1 MNRNKSSSS
10 SPSGIVL
17 LSKIPGLTSFS
28 SLWKIKH
35 ALETQKVGHTGTL
48 DSFAEGLLVVLTG
61 SMTHLV
67 SHVTA
72 FTKTYR
78 AVVCFGKQTDSL
90 DPCGTFINKGRPVQK
105 QELENVLAEFK
116 GALLQTPPEFSALH
130 VNGKRASDL
139 MRSGEKVTLEPR
151 QIFVYDIKLLDF
163 KSAEELAGNGGVSKV
178 QPASERTEP
187 GAGETCER
195 GHFKDRG
202 VNGADPAVADL
213 KNENCSYAVIE
224 VTCSKGTYIRSLA
237 RDIAVR
243 LGTCA
248 YLCALRRTK
257 VGPFYLEDAAFF
269 SELPEFTV
277 EYGIKNAER
286 FISAAGDAGAAG
298 NGAGVCKAG
307 RGCGKKDAASN
318 AGAAD
323 AKIADASEKALGS
336 NTNFSEIKS
345 RFFTFTPQVS
355 ALCGIKSFFLRDAAK
370 KDFFN
375 GRPLSKKMFLENTS
389 VKVNEEFLRKTEASV
404 FTEDGIFSGM
414 ISQNEEGRFFYEF
427 VIPYKKKECRV
438 FTWDEIVSGAF
449 PLELKKQGTAVTV
462 GAFDGMHTGHA
473 KLIDSIKNTNLPC
486 GIVTFRN
493 QFKQADGNLLAQ
505 VSTLRQKLDFCS
517 EKELDFAVV
526 IDFSDQFSTITGL
539 EFLKT
544 LVSSL
549 GMKVLS
555 EGADFKCGYK
565 GSFTMNEI
573 AAASKDLGFKAVD
586 VPYAEYC
593 GKKVSSS
600 LVRQCIKNA
609 DFNIVEKLLGSEF
622 SYDSSEESFVR
633 TQNAESGMAWYK
645 AERTVQILPEYGKY
659 KVRVVLEDGA
669 FQTECCVQETEVL
682 LLLPAVSEKRK
693 VKCIQFISHP
703 NPMLR
708 GD

>member
-1 MNRNKSSSS
+1 M
-10 SPSGIVL
+10 
-17 LSKIPGLTSFS
+17 
-28 SLWKIKH
+28 
-35 ALETQKVGHTGTL
+35 GHTGTL

-163 KSAEELAGNGGVSKV
+163 KSAEELTANNIGKGGEFVANREASAGL
-178 QPASERTEP
+178 
-187 GAGETCER
+187 
-195 GHFKDRG
+195 KDRG
-202 VNGADPAVADL
+202 VNGADPAAADL

-286 FISAAGDAGAAG
+286 FFSAAGDAGAAG

-318 AGAAD
+318 AGAAAAKGAASNAGAAAAKGATD
-323 AKIADASEKALGS
+323 AKIADTSEKAPGS

-473 KLIDSIKNTNLPC
+473 KLIDSIKNTGLPC
-486 GIVTFRN
+486 GIVTFRK

-693 VKCIQFISHP
+693 VKCIQFI
-703 NPMLR
+703 
-708 GD
+708 

>member
-1 MNRNKSSSS
+1 M
-10 SPSGIVL
+10 
-17 LSKIPGLTSFS
+17 
-28 SLWKIKH
+28 
-35 ALETQKVGHTGTL
+35 GHTGTL
-48 DSFAEGLLVVLTG
+48 DSFAEGRLVVLTG

-269 SELPEFTV
+269 SELPEFTI

-286 FISAAGDAGAAG
+286 FISACDT
-298 NGAGVCKAG
+298 
-307 RGCGKKDAASN
+307 KDET
-318 AGAAD
+318 GT
-323 AKIADASEKALGS
+323 EKQAEA
-336 NTNFSEIKS
+336 SEIKS
-345 RFFTFTPQVS
+345 RFFSFTPEVS

-473 KLIDSIKNTNLPC
+473 KLIDSIKSTGHPC

-539 EFLKT
+539 EFLKM

-600 LVRQCIKNA
+600 LVRQCITNA

-693 VKCIQFISHP
+693 VKCIQFISQP

-708 GD
+708 GE